1 MARVAIIYYS
11 ATGTTYELAKAV
23 EEGAKET
30 GAETKLLKV
39 KETAPEA
46 AINSNEGWKKNV
58 EATRDVAEA
67 TIDDLEWADAIIFGT
82 PTRYGGATSQLR
94 AFIDTTGGFWGRGA
108 LIDKIG
114 SSFSSAATAHGG
126 HENTILSLNSVFY
139 HWGMIIVSP
148 GYNDPVQFQS
158 GNPYGVSHTSGNGTI
173 PPDETALAAAHF
185 QGKRVAEITNQF
197 LKGK

>member
-1 MARVAIIYYS
+1 MAKVAIIYYS
-11 ATGTTYELAKAV
+11 ATGTTCELAKAV
-23 EEGAKET
+23 EAGAKEA

-46 AINSNEGWKKNV
+46 AINSNEGWKKNI
-58 EATRDVAEA
+58 EATKDIGEA
-67 TIDDLEWADAIIFGT
+67 TTDDLEWADAIIFGT

-94 AFIDTTGGFWGRGA
+94 AFIDTTGGLWAKGA

-114 SSFSSAATAHGG
+114 SSFTTVATAHGG
-126 HENTILSLNSVFY
+126 HENTVLSLNSVFY

-173 PPDETALAAAHF
+173 PPDETAIAAARF
-185 QGKRVAEITNQF
+185 QGKRVAEVTARF